1 MSEEQGQRVT
11 SMSEEEEQQATSISE
26 DHDQKET
33 LMSEGRGQQTT
44 SMSEAYSLMY
54 RDLLKSQIKALID
67 QLSNVGVESVL
78 LTATLTE
85 ETDESESVGSNLGL
99 RYITENM
106 DVKSGFRDYCKKF
119 GQLKEIFIP
128 SWAKKRKW
136 TDLQSQNGPE
146 AGEQT
151 PTRQSK
157 RLRVMTG
164 NQQNIGTIPMADY
177 NQMEAT
183 SNSPNPGLGQ
193 RGVTPPVQMKTEI
206 PDSPLPGTPG
216 SSDGW
221 ATKARK
227 PAATFIVQNESPIP
241 KGHHKCSMCNYN
253 SKFKANVTRHE
264 KSVHGMNCD
273 GAMNSTEYVCALCT
287 YRSTYRSNVMRH
299 EKSVHKLSSTWS
311 EIENRKTSFN
321 LDKNLSIVEQTLQR
335 ADSVKTENQSDNDS
349 MMLNMADLQSKMAAG
364 FNENAENYTSNDE
377 NSADENYQICNYC
390 QLVFSSLPELKN
402 HIDSEHFGSE
412 DFKCETCG
420 KTFGSMFNLHAH
432 VQSVHNAA
440 KQERCACGKT
450 FQYKIGLSRHSKRC
464 PAAKQQ
470 SNGVNIEAGTNSEDH
485 SLQGADDLNIDS
497 RRSNLQGMDSM
508 HGTEN
513 SNNDSQLSNSA
524 AGESMQ
530 GANDFRNGSQDNE
543 LVQVSGNI
551 RAKQGTSLEK
561 SEENLNSEESSM
573 DESEMDKHKSDGEN
587 IDTENS
593 RQADNI
599 NN

>member
-1 MSEEQGQRVT
+1 MEHHDGQVTGSTDGLTEEQLSVSQGDTLASEQDHGSTALPAPELLPSEPTSGCGPCEEADLSLAAGRSKSPRMSDARLWLANELGKFCQKFPEAGLSFPEEICSTEGRSRGPQATTMSEEQGQRVT

-54 RDLLKSQIKALID
+54 RDLLKSQIKAL
-67 QLSNVGVESVL
+67 
-78 LTATLTE
+78 
-85 ETDESESVGSNLGL
+85 
-99 RYITENM
+99 
-106 DVKSGFRDYCKKF
+106 
-119 GQLKEIFIP
+119 EIFIP

-146 AGEQT
+146 AG
-151 PTRQSK
+151 
-157 RLRVMTG
+157 
-164 NQQNIGTIPMADY
+164 
-177 NQMEAT
+177 
-183 SNSPNPGLGQ
+183 LGQ

-206 PDSPLPGTPG
+206 PDSPLP
-216 SSDGW
+216 
-221 ATKARK
+221 
-227 PAATFIVQNESPIP
+227 ESPIP

-273 GAMNSTEYVCALCT
+273 GAMNSTEY
-287 YRSTYRSNVMRH
+287 
-299 EKSVHKLSSTWS
+299 LSSTWS

-573 DESEMDKHKSDGEN
+573 DESEMDKHKSDELILGY
-587 IDTENS
+587 
-593 RQADNI
+593 
-599 NN
+599 